1 METLANPTALQL
13 KEEDPISGA
22 GTATTTLA
30 TGKTA
35 TTARS
40 MPTQQEG
47 AARDPFNLTE
57 EQIKSSRGA
66 LSFSRVT
73 GSFRK
78 GEKK

>member
-40 MPTQQEG
+40 MSTQQEG

-73 GSFRK
+73 GSFRR

>member
-40 MPTQQEG
+40 TPTQQEG
-47 AARDPFNLTE
+47 NRF
-57 EQIKSSRGA
+57 
-66 LSFSRVT
+66 F
-73 GSFRK
+73 
-78 GEKK
+78 